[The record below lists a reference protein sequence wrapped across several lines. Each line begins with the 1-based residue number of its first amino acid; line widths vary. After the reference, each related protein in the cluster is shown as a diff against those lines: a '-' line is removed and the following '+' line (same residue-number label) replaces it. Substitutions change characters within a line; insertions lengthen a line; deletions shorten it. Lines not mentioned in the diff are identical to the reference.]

1 MLLIT
6 IIRVSLE
13 KTDKNARR
21 SWNTNVT
28 EDHSWWVS
36 NHEKITLQEFEFLKK
51 KITNSIAGMEGLSE
65 GQKLKQFFLL
75 RCCIITVYPQNFSP
89 FHFQNHQ
96 KNGTWH
102 VTWVTNCDRLP
113 STKPPGPSKAYYNV
127 YRDQGLRQASFRLI
141 GQTLTP
147 FFNDTDLDAGRAY
160 GYQAP
165 ERGRWEVGV
174 EDWMLGKF
182 LGKQTI
188 RIWINVW
195 WKAVILWYFGL
206 HSCFS
211 GGIAIKRLQ
220 GWFCVFEESPS

>member
-1 MLLIT
+1 MLEGVGTQTFTEVIHDGFQT
-6 IIRVSLE
+6 MKNHTPRIRVSESILP
-13 KTDKNARR
+13 
-21 SWNTNVT
+21 
-28 EDHSWWVS
+28 
-36 NHEKITLQEFEFLKK
+36 TLYCWTGWPFGGWKAEAKK
-51 KITNSIAGMEGLSE
+51 SSFM
-65 GQKLKQFFLL
+65 L
-75 RCCIITVYPQNFSP
+75 RCCIITGFPPKFPP

-102 VTWVTNCDRLP
+102 VTCVTCVTVFHRQN
-113 STKPPGPSKAYYNV
+113 PPVPSKAYYNV

-165 ERGRWEVGV
+165 ERGRWEVGG

-195 WKAVILWYFGL
+195 WKAVILWYVGL

-211 GGIAIKRLQ
+211 GGIVIGRLQ

>member
-1 MLLIT
+1 MLEGVGTQTLRR
-6 IIRVSLE
+6 IIHDGFQTMKRSHS
-13 KTDKNARR
+13 KNSSFWR
-21 SWNTNVT
+21 
-28 EDHSWWVS
+28 
-36 NHEKITLQEFEFLKK
+36 K

-75 RCCIITVYPQNFSP
+75 RCCIITVYPQIFSP

-96 KNGTWH
+96 QNGTWH

-165 ERGRWEVGV
+165 ERGRWFGCWRLDVGEVRW
-174 EDWMLGKF
+174 E
-182 LGKQTI
+182 T
-188 RIWINVW
+188 N
-195 WKAVILWYFGL
+195 
-206 HSCFS
+206 H
-211 GGIAIKRLQ
+211 
-220 GWFCVFEESPS
+220 